1 MMATWTEKNKKV
13 FTASKVM
20 EPKSKMARLR
30 ALLPELEAARA
41 AGHTLADIRAQLALQ
56 GIEFPSH
63 GDFQKLY
70 WLARKA
76 GPLGKQEPASAI
88 SGVSKSPHS
97 PAAQPSRSSLPPTET
112 LPGGAVIIRPT
123 TKDTR
128 INKNPNLKDLI

>member
-1 MMATWTEKNKKV
+1 MANWTEKNKKV
-13 FTASKVM
+13 FAASKVM
-20 EPKSKMARLR
+20 EPKSKMAQLR
-30 ALLPELEAARA
+30 VLLPELEAARA

-70 WLARKA
+70 WLARKV
-76 GPLGKQEPASAI
+76 GPLGKQEPPTSI
-88 SGVSKSPHS
+88 LGVSEGHRI
-97 PAAQPSRSSLPPTET
+97 PAARASPSSLPPTET

>member
-1 MMATWTEKNKKV
+1 MMANWTEKNKKV
-13 FTASKVM
+13 FAASKVM

-30 ALLPELEAARA
+30 VLLPELETARA
-41 AGHTLADIRAQLALQ
+41 AGHTLADIRAQLAMQ

-76 GPLGKQEPASAI
+76 GPLGQQEPGPGT
-88 SGVSKSPHS
+88 SGVSEARQS
-97 PAAQPSRSSLPPTET
+97 ATAQVSRSSLPPAER

-128 INKNPNLKDLI
+128 INKHPNLKDLI